1 MGVAERLQGGGEIPW
16 IPDPANAEK
25 YGKPCCQINPLIGVA
40 VGHSRRTNFRQDG
53 EYDVVILNVK
63 GVGDVAVHCQATVL
77 GNQMREAR
85 PKGGEEVGV
94 QYLGL
99 VKSASGTEYQNYKVV
114 VDREVGGEFA
124 WADEEE
130 RPTSHHVQAHTP
142 IATTTGSPVTVQY
155 TTTVPPAAPVAD
167 TYDDVPF

>member
-16 IPDPANAEK
+16 IPDPAQAEK
-25 YGKPCCQINPLIGVA
+25 YAKPCCQLNPLIGIA

-53 EYDVVILNVK
+53 QYDVLLLNVQ

-85 PKGGEEVGV
+85 PKAGEEVGV

-99 VKSASGTEYQNYKVV
+99 VMSASGTQYQNYKVV

-130 RPTSHHVQAHTP
+130 RTSHQVVSHTP
-142 IATTTGSPVTVQY
+142 APYQA
-155 TTTVPPAAPVAD
+155 PAAQTQTTSAPAAS
-167 TYDDVPF
+167 TMDDIPFMYTAF